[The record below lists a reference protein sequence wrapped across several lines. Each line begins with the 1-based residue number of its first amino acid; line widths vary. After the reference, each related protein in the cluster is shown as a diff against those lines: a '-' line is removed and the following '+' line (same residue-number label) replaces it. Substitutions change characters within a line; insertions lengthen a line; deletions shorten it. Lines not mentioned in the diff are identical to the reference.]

1 MAQAT
6 HTPGPWLLD
15 GDKICTS
22 RDNEIARITRYGA
35 WLDAGTPYGL
45 DNPIGH
51 ANARLIAAAPDLL
64 AALEA
69 LIDDAL
75 ALGLA
80 DSHLSG
86 SAIEA
91 RAAITKAKGA

>member
-1 MAQAT
+1 MTTQT
-6 HTPGPWLLD
+6 LYLIDEYLMQGGYTPG
-15 GDKICTS
+15 I
-22 RDNEIARITRYGA
+22 
-35 WLDAGTPYGL
+35 DAETL
-45 DNPIGH
+45 EREAH
-51 ANARLIAAAPDLL
+51 LVAAAPDLL

-69 LIDDAL
+69 LLDDAL

>member
-1 MAQAT
+1 MTQAT
-6 HTPGPWLLD
+6 LNVIDYYIQNDFCRGGNGEDETQLWEE
-15 GDKICTS
+15 
-22 RDNEIARITRYGA
+22 R
-35 WLDAGTPYGL
+35 
-45 DNPIGH
+45 
-51 ANARLIAAAPDLL
+51 RLVAAAPDLL

-69 LIDDAL
+69 LLADAL